1 MADQNIQNWLKTNA
15 PSKKSKVTRQL
26 ILPALEEGGKA
37 DTLNLTDPE
46 YNRYKLGQYS
56 KAVEKNEKAAESKA
70 KKEATP
76 EFSVKTDDDIDIKG
90 KSVSDLKK
98 EIDAY
103 EGITGKVIS
112 YKEEE
117 KKEIPN
123 EAKKRDE
130 YISQILDLQKQIDAK
145 EEVTT
150 GEGENEKTEM
160 QYVLPDNLS
169 NMARG
174 QQAALTDSVNF
185 SYGREAIRSPE
196 NWKRFTQD
204 NNEPDTGKTID
215 QLSQEKYLE
224 IFEEVKKS
232 GVIRPEAY
240 EEEAKARTRMWL
252 ETYLKDKYNVDYN
265 AATN

>member
-46 YNRYKLGQYS
+46 YNRFKLGQYS
-56 KAVEKNEKAAESKA
+56 KAVEEKKDEEKDANKPKYSMMTSDSTKISGKDISTLLKEVESLEKLSG
-70 KKEATP
+70 KEYIP
-76 EFSVKTDDDIDIKG
+76 
-90 KSVSDLKK
+90 
-98 EIDAY
+98 
-103 EGITGKVIS
+103 
-112 YKEEE
+112 KEEE

-150 GEGENEKTEM
+150 GEGKNEKTEM

-232 GVIRPEAY
+232 GVIRPDAH
-240 EEEAKARTRMWL
+240 EEEAKARTQMWL

>member
-15 PSKKSKVTRQL
+15 PSKGSKVTRQL

-46 YNRYKLGQYS
+46 YNRHILGEYS
-56 KAVEKNEKAAESKA
+56 KAIEEKKDEE
-70 KKEATP
+70 KEANKPKYSMMT
-76 EFSVKTDDDIDIKG
+76 SDSTKISG
-90 KSVSDLKK
+90 KDMSTLLKEVQSLEKLSGK
-98 EIDAY
+98 EYIP
-103 EGITGKVIS
+103 
-112 YKEEE
+112 KEEE

-150 GEGENEKTEM
+150 GKGENEKTEM

-169 NMARG
+169 NMAKG

-196 NWKRFTQD
+196 NWKRFMQD
-204 NNEPDTGKTID
+204 NNEPDTGKTINQAAQD
-215 QLSQEKYLE
+215 KYKEIYEDAKRGNVVLPNQLENFAIE
-224 IFEEVKKS
+224 
-232 GVIRPEAY
+232 
-240 EEEAKARTRMWL
+240 RTQAWL